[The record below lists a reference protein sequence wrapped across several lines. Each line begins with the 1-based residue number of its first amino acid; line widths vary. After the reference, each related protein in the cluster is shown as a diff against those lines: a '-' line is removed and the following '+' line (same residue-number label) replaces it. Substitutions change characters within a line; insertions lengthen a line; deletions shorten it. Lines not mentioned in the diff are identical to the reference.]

1 MQRCLLTSLYNLYL
15 FSRLKKLYH
24 TSSHIQSLTTV
35 FDYIPRLYPSFE
47 VGLRLGLVPRGETL
61 FGTLGTRTLRPVTHS
76 PSVKVYQS
84 LRASL

>member
-24 TSSHIQSLTTV
+24 TGSHIQSLTTV
-35 FDYIPRLYPSFE
+35 FDYISFE

>member
-24 TSSHIQSLTTV
+24 TGSHIQSLTTV
-35 FDYIPRLYPSFE
+35 FDYIPHLK
-47 VGLRLGLVPRGETL
+47 RLGLVPRGETL